1 MSQNTI
7 ITKSDYLAY
16 LDAPRHLWAAKHT
29 VEQLPLDPL
38 AQHQMEDGKRV
49 EKLAYDYLAEW
60 VKSRPACRLLYQQS
74 FSDGPYNAR
83 VDFLIHD
90 TQADTYEL
98 IEVKSSTEVKKDH
111 IPDLAFQLA
120 ILQNQVQISKCI
132 VMHLNKDYRRHGNLE
147 ISELFTLSDVTDE
160 VRNAV
165 LDVILLRPEA
175 LRAAQLEDYSEAAH
189 CLKPRDCPYPNL
201 CHADLP
207 EQSIY
212 DVPYLMARKK
222 QALLDIGA
230 LSIHDIPSDF
240 ALSESQRRVV
250 DCAQQNRVHI
260 DHAQLKHAIDGL
272 EYPFWFLDYESCIS
286 AIPLFDGHWP
296 QQQILFQYS
305 LHKIASPGADLEHF
319 AFLSFEP
326 GNPIPALMVSLRENL
341 GDEGSIIVW
350 NKNFETTRHKELM
363 ELYPEHSAYLDN
375 INNRIFDL
383 MDIVSKHMYYD
394 PRFNGRYG
402 LKYVLPVL
410 VPELSYEDLPINI
423 GTKASVA
430 WWQMNAGLISDDALT
445 EVRQNM
451 LDYCHLD
458 TLAMVRLLAFFQ
470 SLLE

>member
-1 MSQNTI
+1 MTQNTI
-7 ITKSDYLAY
+7 ISKSDYLAY
-16 LDAPRHLWAAKHT
+16 LDAPRHLWAIKHT

-38 AQHQMEDGKRV
+38 ALHQMEDGKRV
-49 EKLAYDYLAEW
+49 EKLAFDYLTEY
-60 VKSRPACRLLYQQS
+60 VKMHPNCQLRYQQD
-74 FSDGPYNAR
+74 FCDGPYITR
-83 VDFLIHD
+83 VDFLIYD
-90 TQADTYEL
+90 TISDSYDL
-98 IEVKSSTEVKKDH
+98 IEVKSSTEVKKEH

-132 VMHLNKDYRRHGNLE
+132 VMHLSKDYRRQRELDL
-147 ISELFTLSDVTDE
+147 SQLFTLADVTDE
-160 VRNAV
+160 VKTALPN
-165 LDVILLRPEA
+165 VILLRPEA
-175 LRAAQLEDYSEAAH
+175 LRVAQLEDYTKAAH
-189 CLKPRDCPYPNL
+189 CLNPKDCPYPNL

-212 DVPYLMARKK
+212 DIPRLTSTKK

-230 LSIHDIPSDF
+230 LSIHEIPRDF

-250 DCAQQNRVHI
+250 DCAQEKRVYI
-260 DHAQLKHAIDGL
+260 DHAQLKHAIDNL
-272 EYPFWFLDYESCIS
+272 EYPLWFLDYESCIS
-286 AIPLFDGHWP
+286 AIPLFEGHWP

-305 LHKIASPGADLEHF
+305 LHKIACPGAPLEHF

-326 GNPIPALMVSLRENL
+326 GNPIPALMESLRENL
-341 GDEGSIIVW
+341 GNEGSIIVW

-375 INNRIFDL
+375 VNNRIFDL

-402 LKYVLPVL
+402 LKQVLPVL
-410 VPELSYEDLPINI
+410 VPELSYDDLPINV

-430 WWQMNAGLISDDALT
+430 WWQMNAGLISEDTLAET
-445 EVRQNM
+445 RQNM

-470 SLLE
+470 SVLE